1 MTNDM
6 LLTLENLPK
15 GDLLLGVYFLFIVW
29 GIVRLDRRNEKRTR
43 ERITQQEKNNEPI
56 KEFSH
61 GKGDIEFCWGLFIFL
76 VGFIPLFFVVLLL
89 DGRNKS
95 LMDAAVGSLVIA
107 IVILPVALFLLVVL
121 KKLIPYSGIVIDDD
135 GLWYK
140 HETKEKGLV
149 PWDEIANI
157 KRHSWLLCTDVFNS
171 NDQRIMRVYHG
182 LTDFYDLQEMLLEK
196 ARKNKEG
203 DFPESFSKG
212 HFHHFVH
219 ASAIFFLLTVAAIFG
234 VVGLNDAG
242 AILPAIAVLL
252 CCFVF
257 VVKYLLYAYRVEIN
271 GEYIIVQFPL
281 RRKLFGVSEIDTIE
295 IDYGSEVTVLTRDK
309 KKYQLNMD
317 ADGLMLYMALKQAK
331 EDFEDGSK
339 NPI

>member
-1 MTNDM
+1 M
-6 LLTLENLPK
+6 LVVLENLK
-15 GDLLLGVYFLFIVW
+15 GLLLIGLYFLFMTW
-29 GIVRLDRRNEKRTR
+29 GLARLSRRDEKRKQ
-43 ERITQQEKNNEPI
+43 ERIAQRKESNEPR
-56 KEFSH
+56 KEFYLD
-61 GKGDIEFCWGLFIFL
+61 KGGIEIWWGLFIFII
-76 VGFIPLFFVVLLL
+76 GFIPLFFVMALLVGANEL
-89 DGRNKS
+89 LKDS
-95 LMDAAVGSLVIA
+95 LFT
-107 IVILPVALFLLVVL
+107 VILVDSLARLIVLIPFALIPLVVL
-121 KKLIPYSGIVIDDD
+121 KKTIPCSDIAIDDD

-212 HFHHFVH
+212 HFHHFIH

-257 VVKYLLYAYRVEIN
+257 VVKYLLYAYRVEID
-271 GEYIIVQFPL
+271 GKYIFVQFPL
-281 RRKLFGVSEIDTIE
+281 RRKLLGVSEIDTIE
-295 IDYGSEVTVLTRDK
+295 IDLANQVTVLTKRQ
-309 KKYQLNMD
+309 KKYRLNMD
-317 ADGLMLYMALKQAK
+317 VDGYMLYMALNQAK
-331 EDFEDGSK
+331 EDFLDCSNK
-339 NPI
+339 PI